1 MRAWLSTGLLLA
13 GLLATAGTAEAAPT
27 VTLTVDLDGDG
38 KSDEVSAG
46 AGADGALKVALG
58 SGGSATLALTPPEAL
73 RTLEAGK
80 VGAATVVLARGVRG
94 RALAVVLRGG
104 QLVKVID
111 EPAHEDGATP
121 GLAVEAGKLHLWWET
136 PAIWRCGGGAV
147 RLLEQVV
154 EPAKGARKRL
164 VRTVKR
170 PAGTVVLPAQA
181 AAPAGLLATGPSGGY
196 RFVAA
201 TSPTPEPAELDA
213 PPAPVALNDG
223 KLESV
228 WREDGPGDG
237 RGELLTAQAPS
248 PAFKVLALRLT
259 RAAGAATAAAN
270 QPRELTL
277 WFDSGARV
285 DFDVPRG
292 DGEVWLALAQ
302 PVASRCVTVELGAV
316 WPGKGAP
323 AGGGELAI
331 AGLEVWSEL
340 DLAAGGGL
348 EQLVAKVRAG
358 GLEGHDAVVRLRA
371 VGAAGA
377 QRLSAVFDGASA
389 PERLRLALALAELG
403 AADAGERLMMVLAAG
418 VAEDEQARVRA
429 ALVALREA
437 AVPALAARLG
447 ATEAP
452 LGVRLLAAQLL
463 GGLPSDAALAAL
475 LAVDSA
481 DVVLRGAVG
490 EALVKSRAPGAA
502 AAIEAAWAAAAAAAA
517 AAAGELREADLA
529 LAARGHVGTREAG
542 ADVLLARVRTRAAEV
557 RAARKAAAA
566 NPALH
571 YELAVRLTRALGTAW
586 QRAGDEASRA
596 ELLAT
601 VAEDP
606 EAVLRQSALEEA
618 ARRPD
623 NAVAAAALAAHG
635 DADPRVRALAAT
647 VLAGVREAAARD
659 ALRALLARDPWPFVR
674 ESAAGALAT
683 GCVLD
688 GRDLG
693 ALLAAGA
700 RDEGDQVRV
709 TALRALVGC
718 LVRAK
723 SKRPEVGQLLVRI
736 AADADDEIGVR
747 VEAAGLL
754 GQLGDPGLVPAMLE
768 LLDSAV
774 AAAPYSEGATLQAA
788 AMVGA
793 LGRMCPAKARKDIAA
808 LAADPDPQLAA
819 AAQRAQSRCKW

>member
-1 MRAWLSTGLLLA
+1 MAGPLA
-13 GLLATAGTAEAAPT
+13 TAEAAPT

-38 KSDEVSAG
+38 KSDEVG
-46 AGADGALKVALG
+46 AGADGVLKVALG
-58 SGGSATLALTPPEAL
+58 SGGSATLALTPAEAV

-80 VGAATVVLARGVRG
+80 VGAVTMVLARGVRG

-104 QLVKVID
+104 QLVKVVD
-111 EPAHEDGATP
+111 EPAHQDGATP

-154 EPAKGARKRL
+154 DPGKGARKRL
-164 VRTVKR
+164 VRAVKR
-170 PAGTVVLPAQA
+170 PAGTVVLAAQA
-181 AAPAGLLATGPSGGY
+181 AAPAGLLPSGPSGGY

-259 RAAGAATAAAN
+259 RAAGVPAAN

-323 AGGGELAI
+323 AGGGELAV

-389 PERLRLALALAELG
+389 PERLRLGLALAELG
-403 AADAGERLMMVLAAG
+403 AADAGERLMTVLAAG
-418 VAEDEQARVRA
+418 VGEDEQARVRA
-429 ALVALREA
+429 ALVGLREA

-447 ATEAP
+447 AAQAP
-452 LGVRLLAAQLL
+452 LGVRVLAAQLL
-463 GGLPSDAALAAL
+463 GGLASDAALAAL
-475 LAVDSA
+475 LAVDSP

-490 EALVKSRAPGAA
+490 EALIKSRAPGAA
-502 AAIEAAWAAAAAAAA
+502 AAIEAAWVAASAAGAGAGAGAAGAG
-517 AAAGELREADLA
+517 AGELREADLA
-529 LAARGHVGTREAG
+529 RAARGHVGTREAG
-542 ADVLLARVRTRAAEV
+542 AEALLARVRTRAAEV
-557 RAARKAAAA
+557 RAARKADAQAAGAATAAA
-566 NPALH
+566 PAPH

-586 QRAGDEASRA
+586 QRAGDEAARA

-623 NAVAAAALAAHG
+623 NAVAAAALAARG

-647 VLAGVREAAARD
+647 VLAGVREAAVRD

-723 SKRPEVGQLLVRI
+723 SRRPEVGQLLVRI
-736 AADADDEIGVR
+736 AGDADDEIGVR

-793 LGRMCPAKARKDIAA
+793 LGRMCPVKARKDIQA